1 MEYKDTPWKDILIDT
16 RDYTVYRDKY
26 PVTEGHILFVPKEQ
40 TFEAIQ
46 KCYKAAYGWG
56 YEWKEKGYC
65 DAYNIGQ
72 NVGTEAGQTIPY
84 PHIHLIPRRKGDM
97 EDPFL
102 DRLKQ
107 MQSMINPMDV
117 GLSQFALSLHRKYNG
132 KPLLTRPQH
141 YFHRKEIILDKL
153 NNTKVYCMEIA

>member
-56 YEWKEKGYC
+56 YEWVQKGYC

-72 NVGTEAGQTIPY
+72 NVGTEAGQTISY
-84 PHIHLIPRRKGDM
+84 PHLHLIPRRKGDM
-97 EDPFL
+97 EDP
-102 DRLKQ
+102 RGGVRHVIPE
-107 MQSMINPMDV
+107 M
-117 GLSQFALSLHRKYNG
+117 GKY
-132 KPLLTRPQH
+132 
-141 YFHRKEIILDKL
+141 
-153 NNTKVYCMEIA
+153 